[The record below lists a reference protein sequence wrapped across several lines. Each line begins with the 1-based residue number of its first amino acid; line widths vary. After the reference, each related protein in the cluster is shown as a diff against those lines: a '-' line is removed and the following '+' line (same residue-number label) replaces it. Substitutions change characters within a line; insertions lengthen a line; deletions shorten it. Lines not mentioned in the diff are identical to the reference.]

1 MNTNNQ
7 TFKVQIETGEIIDA
21 ELLASITIDD
31 KDYAIYTITNSNG
44 NIDILASY
52 VVKDQDGF
60 DSLADIDNDFDK
72 QKVTNYI
79 NSLIS

>member
-7 TFKVQIETGEIIDA
+7 TFKVQIETGEIVDA
-21 ELLASITIDD
+21 ELLANITIDE
-31 KDYAIYTITNSNG
+31 KDYAVYTITNPNG

-52 VVKDQDGF
+52 IIKDSEGY
-60 DSLADIDNDFDK
+60 DSLADIDNDNDK
-72 QKVTNYI
+72 QKITNYI